1 MSTAPILPVYN
12 PEFEK
17 HLPTAY
23 NTHLTRWNNIF
34 GNSRLPSSLRAG
46 YLSDQGMWGGM
57 KGKWDQAQSQA
68 NVNIGDVA
76 NYAAT
81 LRGVEEPLYAQQTRR
96 DRLGLENRLLSQG
109 MLGSTGGAGQTQ
121 ALHNAQAQAAAVR
134 DASRYQRAEG
144 MQQQNYQ
151 NLLAALQGGQ
161 SALTGL
167 AGARQAQQAWS
178 QQNFANQLAS
188 HAGKGG
194 LFTGIHN
201 IATER
206 GLGESKMLER
216 VLQILGYPYKP

>member
-1 MSTAPILPVYN
+1 
-12 PEFEK
+12 
-17 HLPTAY
+17 
-23 NTHLTRWNNIF
+23 
-34 GNSRLPSSLRAG
+34 
-46 YLSDQGMWGGM
+46 
-57 KGKWDQAQSQA
+57 
-68 NVNIGDVA
+68 
-76 NYAAT
+76 
-81 LRGVEEPLYAQQTRR
+81 
-96 DRLGLENRLLSQG
+96 
-109 MLGSTGGAGQTQ
+109 
-121 ALHNAQAQAAAVR
+121 
-134 DASRYQRAEG
+134 